1 MPGLRHRV
9 NVHNHRP
16 EVFPDSTIE
25 KLRWREQ
32 AAAEPF
38 RGVAASGGIAPGL
51 FPLRRTGADTST
63 VTRAAREYLS
73 ALTPLEQATGRF
85 PMDHISWRHWA
96 NGARFFLRHGLLF
109 EDLDSGKR
117 QRALEIVRLSLSEY
131 GYTLVRDLMKL
142 NLTIGE
148 LRGET
153 GELNEW
159 VYWFSVYGSPESGEP
174 WGWQLDG
181 HHVCVNCAI
190 IGDQVV
196 ITPTFLGAEP
206 VTATSGK
213 YAGTSVFRREESL
226 AQDFFGSLSP
236 AQRSAAVLGDTIP
249 RDLFTGA
256 FRDNFELSYEGL
268 RFGELTAAQSDAALR
283 LLGLYV
289 GRIADDQLEA
299 HWSQVLAH
307 EEETYFC
314 WIGGTAPGDVFYY
327 RIHSPVILVEFD
339 HQHGVMFDNEEP
351 TRNHIHTVV
360 RTPNGNDYGR
370 DILRQHH
377 ELYHS

>member
-9 NVHNHRP
+9 NVRTHRP

-25 KLRWREQ
+25 KIGWRER

-38 RGVAASGGIAPGL
+38 RGVAGGDGIVPGL
-51 FPLRRTGADTST
+51 FLARRTGADVSS
-63 VTRAAREYLS
+63 VTRAGREYLS
-73 ALTPLEQATGRF
+73 ALTPVEAAIGRF
-85 PMDHISWRHWA
+85 PVDHVSRRHWA
-96 NGARFFLRHGLLF
+96 NGAWYFLRHGLLLD
-109 EDLDSGKR
+109 DLDSGKR
-117 QRALEIVRLSLSEY
+117 ARVLEIVRLSLSEY

-142 NLTIGE
+142 NPTIGE

-153 GELNEW
+153 DELNEW
-159 VYWFSVYGSPESGEP
+159 VYWFSVYGSPESGDP

-190 IGDQVV
+190 IGDQMV

-206 VTATSGK
+206 VIADAGK

-226 AQDFFGSLSP
+226 AEEFCGSLSP
-236 AQRSAAVLGDTIP
+236 AQRSAAVLGDKLP

-256 FRDNFELSYEGL
+256 FRDNFELNYEGL
-268 RFGELTAAQSDAALR
+268 RFDELTAAQWRRRYGCSGSTWTGSGATSR
-283 LLGLYV
+283 SRT
-289 GRIADDQLEA
+289 GRRWFRTRRKRISAG
-299 HWSQVLAH
+299 
-307 EEETYFC
+307 F
-314 WIGGTAPGDVFYY
+314 GGTDVFYY
-327 RIHSPVILVEFD
+327 RIHSPVILIEFE

-360 RTPNGNDYGR
+360 RTLNGNDYGR